1 MKQNYTKLIAILD
14 RSTSM
19 HSIKSDIIG
28 GYNAFLETQKNETI
42 GKCDMSLYQF
52 DTGYETVYEDLNIA
66 DVPNL
71 TDRTFVPRGMTS
83 LYDAIG
89 KTIEN
94 VGRKLSNTPEED
106 RPEKVLVLIITDGD
120 ENSSREFTQ
129 PIINEKIKHQTEKY
143 NWNFAYIGSN
153 QDAWKTG
160 SSLGIANNLTYAN
173 NTVGVNAMFRSVSDS
188 TTTYRASTASFS
200 IDASAYTA
208 QEKAGA
214 TNNIPTKG
222 VTK

>member
-1 MKQNYTKLIAILD
+1 MILD

-19 HSIKSDIIG
+19 HTIKSDIIG
-28 GYNAFLETQKNETI
+28 GYNAFLETQRNETI

-52 DTGYETVYEDLNIA
+52 DTVYESVYEDLNIA
-66 DVPNL
+66 DVPDL
-71 TDRTFVPRGMTS
+71 TDKTFVPRGNTA

-89 KTIEN
+89 KTIDN
-94 VGRKLSNTPEED
+94 VGVKLSNLTEEN
-106 RPEKVLVLIITDGD
+106 RPEKVLFLIITDGE

-129 PIINEKIKHQTEKY
+129 QTINERIKHQTEKY

-160 SSLGIANNLTYAN
+160 ASIGIANNLTYAN
-173 NTVGVNAMFRSVSDS
+173 NTRGVNAMFQSVSDS
-188 TTTYRASTASFS
+188 TTTYRASTNSFS
-200 IDASAYTA
+200 INASAYAA

-222 VTK
+222 STK